1 MIIRNILTYDWQCAT
16 GTVILEYFISRCKSR
31 KNHADPPFSVL
42 RYTSTLY
49 VRYCRKQ
56 DTDNCGLTGTRFRR
70 RNEDYLQ

>member
-1 MIIRNILTYDWQCAT
+1 MIDSARQVLLSSSILFR
-16 GTVILEYFISRCKSR
+16 GVSPGKIVLVLL
-31 KNHADPPFSVL
+31 FSVL
-42 RYTSTLY
+42 RWTSMLY